1 MGNIKCL
8 NCRNEISMISGM
20 ACPNCG
26 ARLSHVLISFL
37 TYLGPEDSLNGYQ
50 RSYKLV
56 FLKSLFTEIKYMRK
70 ATVAAVTEGFRN
82 YYQERKHYGLIPD
95 QDVDNRIANVEKS
108 DLRDIWLLIQMNP
121 YAAIS
126 KKGFIKVKGDGLNGT
141 FVLQKGL
148 DELSAKEID
157 SLLDL
162 LDRKLELY
170 YRKIDSTT
178 VAWMMKPPVKVQKA
192 TDEETLEAVQKL
204 LENYSPPKTAVKKES
219 QPVSP
224 IKKPQGEKHIPLP
237 AGADEN
243 TPLEDIPLSN
253 RAYNALR
260 RHGVDTLGQ
269 MRAEFES
276 GSIAEIKNIG
286 RTVIT
291 EIGTL
296 LSVPMQNT
304 DLPMEPKQELPENIF
319 DGVFADTLGEEAPN
333 VTIDDIFPEGVFNL
347 FRAFCSKRSIQYA
360 SDLIGLHYEEL
371 VKEKG
376 FGKTKIAKIIER
388 WETARNYIPAKTI
401 TKSFE
406 EQLTEQLDDI
416 ARDRNF
422 DILIKRISGRTL
434 QETADEYGLT
444 RERVRQICVKIE
456 RKIYIQ
462 IRQLASILLN
472 QNNGGYFR
480 EEQLR
485 EYIDNEIY
493 QKAIVHTLREAKE
506 YFSFGSPA
514 VFLDANS
521 FPKAESDLA
530 ELAESIV
537 GDGINIFESE
547 DAIDAAFEEAG
558 YGFLGAEDLLE
569 LLIKYEYVFYG
580 DYVVKNA
587 KSYAKLCAQIVEDEF
602 PEGITN
608 SDEDLNRLR
617 ALAKERYGDL
627 DIPASNRS
635 FFTRITVHLVLR
647 GRSQYIAPR
656 YIYADESII
665 AEIKA
670 YIDASKQRDL
680 FYSEIFAEHEGL
692 LLMMT
697 NIDNPWFLHGVL
709 TYFYPH
715 EYTYSRDFLS
725 KDSGEQTLDLG
736 ERVSIFLKQAGRAMT
751 RKELLQNF
759 PGISDVM
766 LFNAVGH
773 TAGLIQWDYN
783 YYNSID
789 NVRLVGAE
797 LEQLRDFI
805 ETITQANDGYCSEG
819 MLFKAV
825 SESMPAFLERNGG
838 MNSQNVFYTCA
849 ELLGQ
854 CFEFKRPH
862 IACHGRFKSLHVIE
876 IARDMLGDCNHIKA
890 SDYFRITKKL
900 MWPEVTASMAF
911 GEMEKDYIRLNLD
924 EYVHKSC
931 FEIGESDL
939 QFAKALI
946 ADSAGQNWFL
956 PLQNFMDSEEELPC
970 GMSVNEFFM
979 GALVAE
985 YSLGWHIVSPQMKDR
1000 RYQRGILVRNDV
1012 PVYAYDELISKVLKE
1027 QGIKTISEEDL
1038 QGFLQIHSLVYN
1050 YLPKELQKSARFKYS
1065 DGMFE
1070 VL

>member
-56 FLKSLFTEIKYMRK
+56 FLKSLFTEIKKTSK

-82 YYQERKHYGLIPD
+82 YYRERKHHGLIPD
-95 QDVDNRIANVEKS
+95 QDVDIRIANVEKS

-126 KKGFIKVKGDGLNGT
+126 KKGFVKVKGEGLNGT
-141 FVLQKGL
+141 FVLQKGI
-148 DELSAKEID
+148 DELTGKEID
-157 SLLDL
+157 SLLDF

-170 YRKIDSTT
+170 YRKINSAT
-178 VAWMMKPPVKVQKA
+178 VTNMLKPPVRVQKA
-192 TDEETLEAVQKL
+192 TDEEIREAVHTILKG
-204 LENYSPPKTAVKKES
+204 YSPPKTATKKES
-219 QPVSP
+219 TPTVKERQEKQHVSMP
-224 IKKPQGEKHIPLP
+224 EGVAE
-237 AGADEN
+237 D

-253 RAYNALR
+253 RAYNALKR
-260 RHGVDTLGQ
+260 YGVDTLGQ
-269 MRAEFES
+269 LKTEFVS
-276 GSIAEIKNIG
+276 GSLAEVKNIG
-286 RTVIT
+286 RTVIN
-291 EIGTL
+291 EIETL
-296 LSVPMQNT
+296 LLSPIKVADIPT
-304 DLPMEPKQELPENIF
+304 EPKRELPENVF
-319 DGVFADTLGEEAPN
+319 DGVFEDTLGEEASN
-333 VTIDDIFPEGVFNL
+333 VSIDDIFPDGTFNL
-347 FRAFCSKRSIQYA
+347 FRAFCSKRGIQHA
-360 SDLIGLHYEEL
+360 SDLIGLRYEEL
-371 VKEKG
+371 IKEKG
-376 FGKTKIAKIIER
+376 FGKTKVAKIIER
-388 WETARNYIPAKTI
+388 WDKAKNYIPSKTV

-406 EQLTEQLDDI
+406 EQLAEQLEEI
-416 ARDRNF
+416 AQDRNF

-434 QETADEYGLT
+434 QDTADEYGLT
-444 RERVRQICVKIE
+444 RERVRQICIKIE
-456 RKIYIQ
+456 NKIYIR
-462 IRQLASILLN
+462 IRPLLAILLN
-472 QNNGGYFR
+472 QNNGEYFR
-480 EEQLR
+480 EEQLS
-485 EYIDNEIY
+485 EFIDNEIY
-493 QKAIVHTLREAKE
+493 RRAVVHTLRERKE
-506 YFSFGSPA
+506 YVSFGSPA

-521 FPKAESDLA
+521 FPKAETELAALA
-530 ELAESIV
+530 EDIV
-537 GDGINIFESE
+537 GDGINIFENE
-547 DAIDAAFEEAG
+547 DEIDAAFEEAG

-580 DYVVKNA
+580 DYAVKNA
-587 KSYAKLCAQIVEDEF
+587 KSYAKLCAQIVADEF

-617 ALAKERYGDL
+617 ALAKEKYGDL

-635 FFTRITVHLVLR
+635 FFTRVTVHLVLR

-656 YIYADESII
+656 YIYADESIL

-670 YIDASKQRDL
+670 YIDASKQRNL

-709 TYFYPH
+709 TYYYPN

-725 KDSGEQTLDLG
+725 KDSGEQALDLG
-736 ERVSIFLKQAGRAMT
+736 ERVSAFLKQTGHAMT

-759 PGISDVM
+759 PGISEVM
-766 LFNAVGH
+766 LFNAVAH

-789 NVRLVGAE
+789 NVHIDGTERAKLKS
-797 LEQLRDFI
+797 FI
-805 ETITQANDGYCSEG
+805 ETITQENDGYCSEA
-819 MLFKAV
+819 MLYKTV
-825 SESMPAFLERNGG
+825 IESVPAFLERNGG

-849 ELLGQ
+849 ELFGE

-862 IACHGRFKSLHVIE
+862 IAHYGRFNNLHVIE
-876 IARDMLGDCNHIKA
+876 IARDMLGNCEHIKA

-900 MWPEVTASMAF
+900 MWPEVTASMSF
-911 GEMEKDYIRLNLD
+911 GEMEKDYIRLNQD
-924 EYVHKSC
+924 EYILKTR
-931 FEIGESDL
+931 FEISEEDL
-939 QFAKALI
+939 QFVRELLEE
-946 ADSAGQNWFL
+946 SASDNWFL
-956 PLQNFMDSEEELPC
+956 SLQCFIDSEVELPS
-970 GMSVNEFFM
+970 GKSINEFFIA
-979 GALVAE
+979 ALVAE
-985 YSLGWHIVSPQMKDR
+985 YRLGWHVVSPQMKDR
-1000 RYQRGILVRNDV
+1000 RYQRGILIRDDV
-1012 PVYAYDELISKVLKE
+1012 QVFAYDELISKVLRK

-1050 YLPKELQKSARFKYS
+1050 YLPKELQKSAHFKYS
-1065 DGMFE
+1065 EGMFE

>member
-1 MGNIKCL
+1 MGKVKCL
-8 NCRNEISMISGM
+8 NCRNEISIISGM

-37 TYLGPEDSLNGYQ
+37 KYLGPEDSLNGYQ

-56 FLKSLFTEIKYMRK
+56 FLKSLFAEIKRTRK
-70 ATVAAVTEGFRN
+70 ATVAAVTEDFRY
-82 YYQERKHYGLIPD
+82 YYQERKHHGLIPD
-95 QDVDNRIANVEKS
+95 HDADIRIANVEKS
-108 DLRDIWLLIQMNP
+108 DLWDIWHLIQVNP

-126 KKGFIKVKGDGLNGT
+126 KKGFVKVKGDGLNGT
-141 FVLQKGL
+141 FVLQQGIDKL
-148 DELSAKEID
+148 TDNEID
-157 SLLDL
+157 SLLAY
-162 LDRKLELY
+162 LDKKLELY
-170 YRKIDSTT
+170 YKKINSDIT
-178 VAWMMKPPVKVQKA
+178 ANIPKPPVRAQNAAEGVHEAPLA
-192 TDEETLEAVQKL
+192 TIKEHSPAKTEAMDESIHTAEKQGQPHISRLEDL
-204 LENYSPPKTAVKKES
+204 
-219 QPVSP
+219 
-224 IKKPQGEKHIPLP
+224 
-237 AGADEN
+237 DDD
-243 TPLEDIPLSN
+243 TPLENIPLSN
-253 RAYNALR
+253 RAYNALK
-260 RHGVDTLGQ
+260 RHGVETLGQ
-269 MRAEFES
+269 LKHKFAS
-276 GSIAEIKNIG
+276 GSMAAVKNVGRVVMMEVESVLSSPIKKI
-286 RTVIT
+286 
-291 EIGTL
+291 
-296 LSVPMQNT
+296 
-304 DLPMEPKQELPENIF
+304 DLPTEQKKTLSDNVF
-319 DGVFADTLGEEAPN
+319 DGKFENTLGEHASSI
-333 VTIDDIFPEGVFNL
+333 TISDIFPESTFNH
-347 FRAFCSKRSIQYA
+347 FRRFCSKQGIQYA
-360 SDLIGLHYEEL
+360 SDLIGLSHEEL
-371 VKEKG
+371 LNAKG
-376 FGKTKIAKIIER
+376 FGKTKIAQIIER
-388 WETARNYIPAKTI
+388 WDVAPNYIPTKTV
-401 TKSFE
+401 TKAFE
-406 EQLTEQLDDI
+406 DQLSEQLEKI
-416 ARDRNF
+416 AQDRNF
-422 DILIKRISGRTL
+422 DILMKRISGLTL
-434 QETADEYGLT
+434 QETADEYDLT
-444 RERVRQICVKIE
+444 RERVRQVCVMIQN
-456 RKIYIQ
+456 RIYVQ

-472 QNNGGYFR
+472 KNNGGYFR

-530 ELAESIV
+530 ELAERIV
-537 GDGINIFESE
+537 GDGINIFQSE

-766 LFNAVGH
+766 LFNTVGH

-797 LEQLRDFI
+797 LEQLRAFI
-805 ETITQANDGYCSEG
+805 ETITQANDGYCSEA
-819 MLFKAV
+819 MLSKAV
-825 SESMPAFLERNGG
+825 SESMPAFLERNGS

-854 CFEFKRPH
+854 HFEFKRPH
-862 IACHGRFKSLHVIE
+862 IARHGRFKSLHVIE

-890 SDYFRITKKL
+890 SDYFRITKKF

-970 GMSVNEFFM
+970 GMSVNEFFV

-1000 RYQRGILVRNDV
+1000 RYQRGILVRDDV

-1038 QGFLQIHSLVYN
+1038 QGFLQIYSLVYN
-1050 YLPKELQKSARFKYS
+1050 YLPKELQKSAWFKYNG
-1065 DGMFE
+1065 GMFE

>member
-8 NCRNEISMISGM
+8 NCRNEITTISGM
-20 ACPNCG
+20 ECPHC
-26 ARLSHVLISFL
+26 RVPLSHVKIAFL
-37 TYLGPEDSLNGYQ
+37 SYLGPEDSLAGYQ

-56 FLKSLFTEIKYMRK
+56 LFKAIFELLKSGQTISVSRVSEL
-70 ATVAAVTEGFRN
+70 FRN
-82 YYQERKHYGLIPD
+82 YYLDRKKAGLPADKDADI
-95 QDVDNRIANVEKS
+95 RITNVEKS
-108 DLRDIWLLIQMNP
+108 DLHDIWLLINMNP

-126 KKGFIKVKGDGLNGT
+126 KHGFLKVRGDGLNGT
-141 FVLQKGL
+141 FVLQKGI
-148 DELSAKEID
+148 DELSAEEID

-170 YRKIDSTT
+170 YRKINSTT
-178 VAWMMKPPVKVQKA
+178 VAWMLKPPVKVQKA
-192 TDEETLEAVQKL
+192 TEEEIREAVHTILKG
-204 LENYSPPKTAVKKES
+204 YSPPKTAAPKTTATTAKTHQEN
-219 QPVSP
+219 QHLPMP
-224 IKKPQGEKHIPLP
+224 EGMGE
-237 AGADEN
+237 D

-253 RAYNALR
+253 RAYNALK

-269 MRAEFES
+269 LQNEFVR

-286 RTVIT
+286 RTVIN
-291 EIGTL
+291 EIEVL
-296 LSVPMQNT
+296 LSSPIKVA
-304 DLPMEPKQELPENIF
+304 DLPTEPKQELPENVF
-319 DGVFADTLGEEAPN
+319 EGVFGDTLSEEASS

-347 FRAFCSKRSIQYA
+347 FRAFCSKRGIQYA
-360 SDLIGLHYEEL
+360 RDLIGLRYEEL
-371 VKEKG
+371 IKEKG

-388 WETARNYIPAKTI
+388 WDNAKYYIPAKTI

-406 EQLTEQLDDI
+406 EQLAEQLEEI
-416 ARDRNF
+416 AQDRNF

-434 QETADEYGLT
+434 QDTADEYRLT
-444 RERVRQICVKIE
+444 RERVRQICIKIE
-456 RKIYIQ
+456 NKIF
-462 IRQLASILLN
+462 IRIRPMIAIVIN

-480 EEQLR
+480 EEQLQ

-493 QKAIVHTLREAKE
+493 RKAVVHTLRERKE

-514 VFLDANS
+514 VFLDATS
-521 FPKAESDLA
+521 FPKAEADLA
-530 ELAESIV
+530 TLAESIV
-537 GDGINIFESE
+537 GDGINIFENE
-547 DAIDAAFEEAG
+547 DVIDAAFEEAG

-580 DYVVKNA
+580 DYAVKNA
-587 KSYAKLCAQIVEDEF
+587 KSYAKLCAQIVADEF

-617 ALAKERYGDL
+617 TLAKERYGDL
-627 DIPASNRS
+627 DIPANNRS
-635 FFTRITVHLVLR
+635 FFTRVTVHLVLR

-709 TYFYPH
+709 TYYYPN

-773 TAGLIQWDYN
+773 TVGLIQWDYN

-797 LEQLRDFI
+797 LEQLRYFI
-805 ETITQANDGYCSEG
+805 ETITQTNDGYCSEG

-825 SESMPAFLERNGG
+825 SESMPAFLERNGS

-849 ELLGQ
+849 ELLGEH
-854 CFEFKRPH
+854 FEFKRPH
-862 IACHGRFKSLHVIE
+862 IAHHGRFTNLHVIE
-876 IARDMLGDCNHIKA
+876 IARDMLGNCDHIKA

-931 FEIGESDL
+931 FEIGASDL
-939 QFAKALI
+939 QFAKTLV
-946 ADSAGQNWFL
+946 ADAAGQNWFL
-956 PLQNFMDSEEELPC
+956 PLQIFMESEEEFPC

-1000 RYQRGILVRNDV
+1000 RYQRGILVRDDV
-1012 PVYAYDELISKVLKE
+1012 QVYTYDGLISKVLKE
-1027 QGIKTISEEDL
+1027 QGIQTISEEDL

-1050 YLPKELQKSARFKYS
+1050 YLPKELQKSVQFKYS
-1065 DGMFE
+1065 DGIFE

>member
-56 FLKSLFTEIKYMRK
+56 FLKSLFTEIKHMRK

-82 YYQERKHYGLIPD
+82 YYQERKHHGLIPD
-95 QDVDNRIANVEKS
+95 QDVDIRIANVEKS

-141 FVLQKGL
+141 FVLQKGIDGL
-148 DELSAKEID
+148 TDKEID
-157 SLLDL
+157 NLLGLLDC
-162 LDRKLELY
+162 KLELY
-170 YRKIDSTT
+170 YRKIHSAT
-178 VAWMMKPPVKVQKA
+178 VEGMIKPPVKITGHRSATKEESTKA
-192 TDEETLEAVQKL
+192 
-204 LENYSPPKTAVKKES
+204 
-219 QPVSP
+219 
-224 IKKPQGEKHIPLP
+224 
-237 AGADEN
+237 
-243 TPLEDIPLSN
+243 
-253 RAYNALR
+253 
-260 RHGVDTLGQ
+260 
-269 MRAEFES
+269 
-276 GSIAEIKNIG
+276 GS
-286 RTVIT
+286 
-291 EIGTL
+291 
-296 LSVPMQNT
+296 
-304 DLPMEPKQELPENIF
+304 
-319 DGVFADTLGEEAPN
+319 DGVFADTLGEDAST
-333 VTIDDIFPEGVFNL
+333 VTIDDIFPDGTFNL
-347 FRAFCSKRSIQYA
+347 FRAFCSKRAIQYA
-360 SDLIGLHYEEL
+360 SDLIGLRYEEL

-388 WETARNYIPAKTI
+388 WEDARNYIPAKTI

-406 EQLTEQLDDI
+406 EQLTEQLEEI
-416 ARDRNF
+416 AQDRNF

-434 QETADEYGLT
+434 QDTADEYGLT
-444 RERVRQICVKIE
+444 RERVRQICIKIE
-456 RKIYIQ
+456 NKIYIR
-462 IRQLASILLN
+462 IRPLLAILLN
-472 QNNGGYFR
+472 QNSEGYFR
-480 EEQLR
+480 EEQLN
-485 EYIDNEIY
+485 EFIDNEIY
-493 QKAIVHTLREAKE
+493 RKAVVHTLRERKE
-506 YFSFGSPA
+506 YISFGSPT

-521 FPKAESDLA
+521 FPKAETELAALA
-530 ELAESIV
+530 EDIV
-537 GDGINIFESE
+537 GDGINIFENE
-547 DAIDAAFEEAG
+547 DTIDAAFEEAG

-580 DYVVKNA
+580 DYAVKNA
-587 KSYAKLCAQIVEDEF
+587 KSYAKLCAQIVADEF

-635 FFTRITVHLVLR
+635 FFTRVTVHLVLR

-656 YIYADESII
+656 YIYADESIL

-670 YIDASKQRDL
+670 YIDASKQRNL

-709 TYFYPH
+709 TYYYPN

-725 KDSGEQTLDLG
+725 KDSGEQALDLG
-736 ERVSIFLKQAGRAMT
+736 ERVSVFLKQTGHAMT

-766 LFNAVGH
+766 LFNAVAH

-789 NVRLVGAE
+789 NVHIDGTERAK
-797 LEQLRDFI
+797 LRSFI
-805 ETITQANDGYCSEG
+805 ETISQENDGYCSEA
-819 MLFKAV
+819 MLFKTV
-825 SESMPAFLERNGG
+825 SESMPAFLERNGD

-854 CFEFKRPH
+854 YFEFKRPH

-924 EYVHKSC
+924 EYVHKSD
-931 FEIGESDL
+931 FEIQESDL
-939 QFAKALI
+939 QFVKALI
-946 ADSAGQNWFL
+946 TDSAGQNWFL
-956 PLQNFMDSEEELPC
+956 PLQSFMESEEELPC
-970 GMSVNEFFM
+970 GMSTNEFFM

-1000 RYQRGILVRNDV
+1000 RYQRGILVRDDV

-1065 DGMFE
+1065 EGMFE